1 MGQHAMRAEWF
12 PLVVCW
18 MSERVHVYCCWNM
31 VYNGENHSKNNKTY
45 SMFDFESLEMS
56 DIVAVVLVTLYIS
69 RYAYAP
75 VSHVISERA

>member
-1 MGQHAMRAEWF
+1 
-12 PLVVCW
+12 
-18 MSERVHVYCCWNM
+18 
-31 VYNGENHSKNNKTY
+31 
-45 SMFDFESLEMS
+45 MFDFESLEMS